1 MKAGRNALALALLV
15 LLGVSA
21 RATGAPASNDD
32 CLACHSDPGLKS
44 AAGKSLAVDPEK
56 FRTSVHGQAEVA
68 CVDCHADLKAVKDF
82 PHAEKLKT
90 VNCSDCHGKEAQVFA
105 ASIHGGATVEKDGL
119 TVSCKD
125 CHGTHDI
132 RAKDDFDSKTFPINL
147 PQTCLGCHS
156 GKVRN
161 ERGAAFVELYEKSA
175 HYRALEKSGLT
186 LSANCSNCHGAH
198 DIKSVKDADS
208 KVSRKMIIKTC
219 GQCHVGIQRDYLE
232 GVHGKDYVK
241 GVKDVP
247 VCTDC
252 HSEHDIRSP
261 QDLESTVYTTKV
273 AQVCSRCH
281 DDMALS
287 RQYGFLPNRMK
298 TYAESYHGTASK
310 FGEIR
315 VANCASCHGFHDIRD
330 PSDPKSSIYP
340 ENLPKTCGKCH
351 PGASKNFAKGKIHSV
366 AETTADIKDKS
377 PHIVKTVYIFVISA
391 IIGVFLLFIAADLFR
406 RAVRSRRTPH
416 E

>member
-1 MKAGRNALALALLV
+1 MKAGPIVLPFAFVTLLAVCAPLALAAV
-15 LLGVSA
+15 
-21 RATGAPASNDD
+21 SNDD

-44 AAGKSLAVDPEK
+44 GAGTSVAVDPEK
-56 FRTSVHGQAEVA
+56 FRASVHGPAEVS
-68 CVDCHADLKAVKDF
+68 CVDCHADLRQVKDF
-82 PHAEKLKT
+82 PHAEKLKS
-90 VNCSDCHGKEAQVFA
+90 VSCAGCHEKETRVLKE
-105 ASIHGGATVEKDGL
+105 SVHGGATMEKDGL
-119 TVSCKD
+119 TVGCKD

-132 RAKDDFDSKTFPINL
+132 RAKDDFDSMTFPINL

-156 GKVRN
+156 AKVRN
-161 ERGAAFVELYEKSA
+161 ARGGAFVELYEKSA

-198 DIKSVKDADS
+198 DIKSVKDSVS
-208 KVSRKMIIKTC
+208 KVSRKNIIKTC

-241 GVKDVP
+241 GIKDVP

-261 QDLESTVYTTKV
+261 KDLESTVYTTKV
-273 AQVCSRCH
+273 AEVCSRCH

-287 RQYGFLPNRMK
+287 RQYGFLPDRMK
-298 TYAESYHGTASK
+298 TYAESFHGTASK

-330 PSDPKSSIYP
+330 PGDPKSSIYP
-340 ENLPKTCGKCH
+340 ANLPKTCGQCH
-351 PGASKNFAKGKIHSV
+351 PGATKHFAEGKIHNVLEQTSN
-366 AETTADIKDKS
+366 IKDKT

-406 RAVRSRRTPH
+406 RAVRRKRH